1 MQVKLGSNFIK
12 VKINQYLMSVIRPP
26 QTVPPPP
33 VYPVIQRNENCH
45 CRHIP
50 IVLLVM
56 KKLD

>member
-12 VKINQYLMSVIRPP
+12 VKINQYPMSVIRPP
-26 QTVPPPP
+26 QTVPAP
-33 VYPVIQRNENCH
+33 VNPVIQRNENCH

-50 IVLLVM
+50 IVPLVM